1 MLVVNE
7 ITMHELTLPDRSTG
21 RVDTTHD
28 TLADESVGFRRK
40 GADNLTTV
48 VLLFIPFPILFHAY
62 IFVDREA
69 TGARL
74 EGILKKKKQK
84 LTKKPTTGGGEDA
97 ITTQDKIT
105 GSRKRREFGNKRP
118 LRSLDVSQ
126 DYYCLELDLH
136 AVVIN
141 VVFAFGAGI
150 ILSEKQSVR
159 SRCIL
164 FNRSATLC
172 FQERRIASRHHTVLF

>member
-7 ITMHELTLPDRSTG
+7 MTMHELTLPDRSTG

-40 GADNLTTV
+40 AADNLTTI

-74 EGILKKKKQK
+74 EGTKKKREINQK
-84 LTKKPTTGGGEDA
+84 KL
-97 ITTQDKIT
+97 
-105 GSRKRREFGNKRP
+105 
-118 LRSLDVSQ
+118 
-126 DYYCLELDLH
+126 
-136 AVVIN
+136 
-141 VVFAFGAGI
+141 
-150 ILSEKQSVR
+150 
-159 SRCIL
+159 
-164 FNRSATLC
+164 
-172 FQERRIASRHHTVLF
+172 